1 MMMVVAISISL
12 AAADKAIVVVGQQR
26 KKNLSSSL
34 RYFCNDIE
42 H

>member
-1 MMMVVAISISL
+1 MMMVVAISISF
-12 AAADKAIVVVGQQR
+12 AAADKAIVVGQQR